1 MDIVLRETETKVL
14 LDIPSICVAMDNVA
28 LHTAVY
34 SSFCDSSQNFIGIYD
49 ISGSVL
55 YIHLLHDVPNFPM
68 LFLFIVEVGAQR
80 SLWAIIE
87 N

>member
-34 SSFCDSSQNFIGIYD
+34 SSFCDCYFIGIYD

-80 SLWAIIE
+80 SL
-87 N
+87 